1 MPKETLMEDFTK
13 EDLSEAL
20 RAITS
25 LLGKCEKAQEKLR
38 QGTSQWSLTKNR
50 IKALRVSEALIRRA
64 LDELGGE

>member
-1 MPKETLMEDFTK
+1 MEDFTK